1 MIVIGR
7 IVSELYLERRRFI
20 FSVAT
25 SDVHVYEGVSGSDVH
40 VY

>member
-7 IVSELYLERRRFI
+7 IVSELYLERRFI

-25 SDVHVYEGVSGSDVH
+25 SDVHVYEGVFGSDVH